1 MVLLLVSARTL
12 VSRTRLIKHIA
23 LGILQCIPIISQT
36 PRHGDAVAAFVEPE
50 SVVGRYLGKALLV
63 RVAVMAV
70 VEVVV
75 QKRITLH
82 AVFVIAHVTAARRLR
97 VAALKLHRKVMP
109 PAAILPSDTAYIG

>member
-1 MVLLLVSARTL
+1 
-12 VSRTRLIKHIA
+12 
-23 LGILQCIPIISQT
+23 
-36 PRHGDAVAAFVEPE
+36 
-50 SVVGRYLGKALLV
+50 
-63 RVAVMAV
+63 MAV

-109 PAAILPSDTAYIG
+109 PAAILPSDTSYI